1 MAFDYT
7 IPPQLAEE
15 LEREDRREAAV
26 ELEDV
31 RQQNGRDEYKQRK
44 YRRAGEAS
52 LERDGYKELMKVRGL
67 EREEERVRRV
77 LSEALGEQAGG
88 PGEPPAPPAPP
99 RQRKRRWDVTPEE
112 WAAAAASAATAT
124 GVATGVD
131 TGAAAGVDTGAA
143 AGAATVAP
151 RVPVVDGIALTDDV
165 LDKIIPRGYQIA
177 PLPAGYQDG
186 VASGADTAYYVP
198 PTAAAASDR
207 AKLANNGI
215 LDMDG
220 MQGVEY
226 FKEEDAKYFGKL
238 SVAGA
243 GAGAAS
249 TSSTDTFMALLLK
262 VKNGTPAARK
272 KLLRQITA
280 QARQFGAKTI
290 FDQVL
295 PLLLEPRLD
304 DQERHV
310 LVKLVGRVLGELG
323 ELVRPYTHRILV
335 VVAPM
340 LIDEDWQTRLEL
352 RELVLALAR
361 AAGFS
366 NMISNLRPDLD
377 HVDEFVRNT
386 TLRVLAVVAH
396 TLGLAQ
402 MLPFLR
408 AVVRLRSWTARH
420 TGIKVV
426 QQLCVLLGGGGGVGI
441 LPYLAALVRAL
452 APGLDDE
459 ALAVRTISAMAVLQL
474 AESVQPYG
482 IEAFE
487 VVLEPVWRGLRHH
500 RGKGLAAFVRAL
512 GALVPLMAHDP
523 NYEEYANY
531 YTREVVRVVAREF
544 ALPDDEMRRA
554 VLHVL
559 ARLPL
564 LPQTVPDYATAV
576 VEPFFKHYWTRRV
589 ALDVAPVW
597 RGVVAATAHLARQL
611 DAMAVLEHVVAATK
625 DANENLRRMGV
636 DAVHKVVTLED
647 GLLGLSSALEVQLVD
662 GVLFA
667 FQEQTV
673 QLRVYLQLLGAVC
686 GALGA
691 RLKPHLN
698 SIVSTVLYRV
708 QNKLSEVRQQAFEL
722 VAVLAPAIRACEPTD
737 DLLLK
742 LVLILYESLGEV
754 YPEVLALILA
764 AMHACLSQLEPAA
777 WHTMQNPSVNHLLP
791 TLTPILKNRHDRV
804 QEACVRLV
812 GLIARKNAEL
822 ISAKEWMRVCFELL
836 DMLKSPR
843 KRIRV
848 AANDTFGHIA
858 RTIGPQDVLAMLLN
872 NLRVQERQLRVCTAV
887 AIGIVADTCA
897 PFTVLPALMNEYR
910 IPDNNVQNGVLKAMS
925 FLFEYLAGDVTRDYL
940 YAITPLIE
948 DALTDRDLVHRQTAA
963 TIVQK
968 VAINCVGTTTAEQ
981 YDVFVHY
988 LNLVMPNIYETS
1000 PHVITRI
1007 LESLDAVRAAVGVG
1021 VFANYVWAGL
1031 FHPAR
1036 KVRAPFW
1043 KLYNRAYI
1051 QSSDTLVPCYPD
1063 WSNIHGRS
1071 YEIAEMNLIL

>member
-31 RQQNGRDEYKQRK
+31 RQQDGREEYKQRK

-77 LSEALGEQAGG
+77 LSEAAGLGG
-88 PGEPPAPPAPP
+88 PGEPPAPAAP

-112 WAAAAASAATAT
+112 WAAGAK
-124 GVATGVD
+124 VAGAKVA
-131 TGAAAGVDTGAA
+131 GAAAAAAVTGAVA
-143 AGAATVAP
+143 VAP

-165 LDKIIPRGYQIA
+165 LDKIVPRGYQIA
-177 PLPAGYQDG
+177 PMPAGYQDG
-186 VASGADTAYYVP
+186 AVAGGPAGDADAAYYVP
-198 PTAAAASDR
+198 PAATAVSDR

-249 TSSTDTFMALLLK
+249 AETFMALLLK
-262 VKNGTPAARK
+262 VKNGSAAARK

-323 ELVRPYTHRILV
+323 QLVRPYTHRILV

-340 LIDEDWQTRLEL
+340 LIDEEWQTRQEL

-396 TLGLAQ
+396 TLGMAQ

-452 APGLDDE
+452 APGLADE

-482 IEAFE
+482 VEAFE

-500 RGKGLAAFVRAL
+500 RGKALAAFVRAL

-564 LPQTVPDYATAV
+564 VPQTVPDYATV
-576 VEPFFKHYWTRRV
+576 LVEPFFRHYWTRRV

-597 RGVVAATAHLARQL
+597 RGVVAATAHLARRL
-611 DAMAVLEHVVAATK
+611 DAMAVLEHVVAAAK

-647 GLLGLSSALEVQLVD
+647 GLLGLSAALEVQLVD

-708 QNKLSEVRQQAFEL
+708 QNKLPEVRQQAFEL

-777 WHTMQNPSVNHLLP
+777 WHTMQTPSVNHLLP

-925 FLFEYLAGDVTRDYL
+925 FLFEYLAGDVTKDYL

-968 VAINCVGTTTAEQ
+968 VAINCVSTTTAEH

-1063 WSNIHGRS
+1063 WSNIHGHS